1 MGHLSISWKKCQI
14 TRNWNSSRIG
24 LCGPSINYPK
34 AACQLVFFGR
44 YRIGHYVFEC
54 IRNASKR
61 SLFQQRKKQHLVGM
75 IFEGHSLIPGW
86 PRDGTCRFHEMGV
99 AMAQRCSSP
108 TPQMPWASNIDSQN
122 PKHPLRKTKWKN
134 KVHINAGHF
143 KCTRKICFTPWVHLK
158 TSENGVFL
166 PKNCHDPMKNHRI
179 FFMFHSH
186 WIRFSIAYIV
196 LIVIPQC
203 LSMFCLEHKKIC
215 FVLTFQVVCAKNNS
229 KW

>member
-24 LCGPSINYPK
+24 LWGSSINYPK

-54 IRNASKR
+54 ICNASKR

-75 IFEGHSLIPGW
+75 ILEGHSPIPGW
-86 PRDGTCRFHEMGV
+86 PRDGTCRFHEMDV

-158 TSENGVFL
+158 TSENGVYL

-179 FFMFHSH
+179 
-186 WIRFSIAYIV
+186 YIYIFLKCCFIPV
-196 LIVIPQC
+196 ESGFPLLI
-203 LSMFCLEHKKIC
+203 LFWL
-215 FVLTFQVVCAKNNS
+215 
-229 KW
+229 